1 MTTEK
6 REIKDQKRD
15 DLPEI
20 RVGDT
25 IKVYYKFKEKDKERI
40 QAFEGILISQ
50 RGSGI
55 SKTMIIR
62 GPAAGVMMEKV
73 IPVHSPNI
81 QKIEIVKRG
90 KVRRSK
96 LYYLRGMIGKKAK
109 LKRKIEK
116 PISEKKEL

>member
-6 REIKDQKRD
+6 KEMKDQKRD

-96 LYYLRGMIGKKAK
+96 LYYLRGVIGKKAK
-109 LKRKIEK
+109 LKRRIEK
-116 PISEKKEL
+116 PTPEQKEL